1 MNLVDEIAAL
11 ARRTVPELRERYAAL
26 FGEGT
31 TAKHKTWLVKR
42 IAWRLQAVAEKLC
55 GGSLTPLLTN
65 LVRSKRLT
73 PRERREIRKLM
84 DELDH

>member
-1 MNLVDEIAAL
+1 MNLADEIAAL

-42 IAWRLQAVAEKLC
+42 RPGRGGCRRGRRQRGAAW
-55 GGSLTPLLTN
+55 GTSL
-65 LVRSKRLT
+65 
-73 PRERREIRKLM
+73 
-84 DELDH
+84 